1 MTAVT
6 SSRLRRSSYEA
17 KPLFEL
23 LEMTASQQQ
32 AAYLS
37 GLWNRLSGQHVA
49 LGCSCT
55 MSGMSVTLED
65 FEHDIA
71 DYLWAESER
80 LGQTDVVAFLLAPG
94 PIASQDQAIRG
105 ILSRLENEDV
115 IDAVTDW
122 LLPRMTKT
130 IESYAKL
137 HGPAPDAPLF
147 GGSSS
152 WRKGYRD

>member
-1 MTAVT
+1 
-6 SSRLRRSSYEA
+6 
-17 KPLFEL
+17 
-23 LEMTASQQQ
+23 MTASQQQ
-32 AAYLS
+32 AAYLN
-37 GLWNRLSGQHVA
+37 GLWNRLSGQHIA

-65 FEHDIA
+65 FERDIA

-80 LGQTDVVAFLLAPG
+80 LGQTDVVAFLLSPG
-94 PIASQDQAIRG
+94 PISAQDRAIRG
-105 ILSRLENEDV
+105 ILARLESEAV
-115 IDAVTDW
+115 SSGVTDW
-122 LLPRMTKT
+122 LLPRMTNT

-137 HGPAPDAPLF
+137 HGPTPEAPLF

>member
-1 MTAVT
+1 MMAVK
-6 SSRLRRSSYEA
+6 SSRLKHNSYEV

-23 LEMTASQQQ
+23 LEMNASQRQ

-105 ILSRLENEDV
+105 ILTRLEEEDV
-115 IDAVTDW
+115 TEAVTDW